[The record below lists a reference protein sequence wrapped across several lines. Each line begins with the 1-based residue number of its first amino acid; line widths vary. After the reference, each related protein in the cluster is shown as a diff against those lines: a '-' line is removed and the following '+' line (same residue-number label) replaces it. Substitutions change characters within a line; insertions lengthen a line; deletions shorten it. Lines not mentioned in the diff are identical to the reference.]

1 MAKLPVIFVQLTQSQ
16 YQNISQKDNGTLYFC
31 TDTQNIY
38 LGSKKYGGSD
48 VTVDTELS
56 ETSTNPVQNK
66 AVKSAMDEKFDKSG
80 GQVAGSIDVTGTVN
94 PKSIAFKLADYQTTE
109 IIPNTDPKANEIQLA
124 NSFSGTAGPAYC
136 RLAICSPDP
145 NNDDQAVNVAYLNL
159 KLSDKS
165 GTVLKKWVSNANPT
179 VTKINELTLNNVI
192 SAQLFEQLK
201 SAGALHSDELYLV
214 AEN

>member
-16 YQNISQKDNGTLYFC
+16 YQNIGQKDNGTLYFC

-48 VTVDTELS
+48 ITVDTELS

-80 GQVAGSIDVTGTVN
+80 GQVEGSIDVTGTVN

-109 IIPNTDPKANEIQLA
+109 IIPNTDPQANEIQLA

-136 RLAICSPDP
+136 RLAIAEPDS
-145 NNDDQAVNVAYLNL
+145 NNNSQAVNVGYLNV
-159 KLSDKS
+159 KLADKS
-165 GTVLKKWVSNANPT
+165 GTVLKKWVSNADPT
-179 VTKINELTLNNVI
+179 VTKIKELTLNNVI

>member
-16 YQNISQKDNGTLYFC
+16 YQNISPKDNGTLYFC

-48 VTVDTELS
+48 MTVDTTLS

-66 AVKSAMDEKFDKSG
+66 AVKSAIDQKFDKTG
-80 GQVAGSIDVTGTVN
+80 GQVNGSIDVTGTVN
-94 PKSIAFKLADYQTTE
+94 PKSIAFQLASYQTTE
-109 IIPNTDPKANEIQLA
+109 IIPNDDPAANEIQLS
-124 NSFSGTAGPAYC
+124 NSFSGTMGPAYC
-136 RLAICSPDP
+136 RLAIGSPDP
-145 NNDDQAVNVAYLNL
+145 DSNNQAVNVEYLNR

-165 GTVLKKWVSNANPT
+165 GTVIKKWVSNTTPT
-179 VTKINELTLNNVI
+179 TTKINELTLNNVI

-201 SAGALHSDELYLV
+201 SAGALNPNELYLV